1 MSAENKN
8 AAGHFYDA
16 VDAADKSEH
25 KKLMIALFMLA
36 YEMDWLDVSDL
47 ETSSSSCDDY
57 RIEWMGVELEHG
69 TKEYE
74 IANEMLY
81 MHRHP

>member
-1 MSAENKN
+1 MDSEKANAHFHDALDSAC
-8 AAGHFYDA
+8 
-16 VDAADKSEH
+16 
-25 KKLMIALFMLA
+25 KKDNRRLMISLFLMA
-36 YEMDWLDVSDL
+36 YEMGWLDVSDL

-57 RIEWMGVELEHG
+57 KIEWLGVELEHG